1 MPKRI
6 RPDFTGVEHELCDP
20 QLTFS
25 FFALVSIRTNSPIR
39 NGKKYIMQYLSSFW
53 EPFYSFWWYDWVSLP
68 DRDDEDYDECL
79 RKQKLSSRYAGNSNA
94 DLVYQN
100 N

>member
-1 MPKRI
+1 
-6 RPDFTGVEHELCDP
+6 
-20 QLTFS
+20 
-25 FFALVSIRTNSPIR
+25 
-39 NGKKYIMQYLSSFW
+39 MQHLSSFW
-53 EPFYSFWWYDWVSLP
+53 EPFYSFWWYDRVSLP

>member
-1 MPKRI
+1 
-6 RPDFTGVEHELCDP
+6 
-20 QLTFS
+20 
-25 FFALVSIRTNSPIR
+25 
-39 NGKKYIMQYLSSFW
+39 MQHLSSFW
-53 EPFYSFWWYDWVSLP
+53 DPFYSFWWYDWVSLP

-79 RKQKLSSRYAGNSNA
+79 RKQKLSSLYAGNSNA